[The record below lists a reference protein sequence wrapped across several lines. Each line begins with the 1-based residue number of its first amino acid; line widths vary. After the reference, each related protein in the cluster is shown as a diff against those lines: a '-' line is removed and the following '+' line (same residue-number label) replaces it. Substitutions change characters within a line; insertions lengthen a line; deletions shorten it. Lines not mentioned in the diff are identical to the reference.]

1 MKKVTL
7 LFEPCM
13 NLDSAVFYS
22 NDIALVTKFYQ
33 TVLGFTLEYRQD
45 DTFVSFIFPN
55 GVRLGIKKKVE
66 EREVPGAQ
74 TVFIAVD
81 QDVQKLYEKLSAQGV
96 EIYKKLTNQAW
107 GLNFS
112 ILDPDKNKVQFVQKS
127 NLDQTAK

>member
-1 MKKVTL
+1 
-7 LFEPCM
+7 M

-55 GVRLGIKKKVE
+55 GARLGIKKKVE

-81 QDVQKLYEKLSAQGV
+81 QDVQKLYEKLSTQGV
-96 EIYKKLTNQAW
+96 KIYKKLTNQAS
-107 GLNFS
+107 GH
-112 ILDPDKNKVQFVQKS
+112 
-127 NLDQTAK
+127 